1 MKFDNKEF
9 YYCMLFSTNKF
20 HTVYAMIVK
29 NDHRFV
35 VKLRSINA
43 KRVPRYFPAERVQPF
58 SLPRSII
65 LAPVIIS

>member
-20 HTVYAMIVK
+20 HPDYVMIVK
-29 NDHRFV
+29 NDHFV
-35 VKLRSINA
+35 VKLHSINA
-43 KRVPRYFPAERVQPF
+43 EQVSRYFPAETVQPF